1 MCQPHGSEAKYVL
14 ASEKKIQ
21 KESTMKRKRLIVLVI
36 VRRLINFLKLTWWGK
51 NGDQSNC

>member
-21 KESTMKRKRLIVLVI
+21 KKSTMKRKRLIVLVI